1 MTRIFFAILK
11 EVKRKDGVSTTLPAM
26 LRSGEYLVYD
36 EDQFKAG
43 VVQTATALLVTSKT
57 KRFGM
62 PKFTIEECT
71 DALTKAFDQKVAE
84 LQEQT
89 IHLP

>member
-36 EDQFKAG
+36 DKQFKAG
-43 VVQTATALLVTSKT
+43 MMHAAAALLLGSKV
-57 KRFGM
+57 KRFGT
-62 PKFTIEECT
+62 PKFTVEECV
-71 DALTKAFDQKVAE
+71 DALNKAFDQKVAE